1 MKDYLLEQI
10 AVVEGLIA
18 KHKANGDM
26 KAVKASELM
35 IELFKKEL
43 ADCD

>member
-1 MKDYLLEQI
+1 MKEYLLEQI
-10 AVVEGLIA
+10 AVVEALVV

-35 IELFKKEL
+35 IEMFNEEL
-43 ADCD
+43 AAL